1 MKLRL
6 SLTVATVASVIALPT
21 LAVAQPLPT
30 YHVTGLPSPVDRG
43 CVVTALNDAGVAA
56 GSCSVGG
63 GVIWRDGNPTSLGVL
78 NAGTYTQ
85 PTAINSAGVV
95 VGDADANL
103 SPRPQAFVTT
113 TAGLVNVDP
122 TNGGNARSIGVM
134 DNGFIFGNLT
144 KSLSGNTSSWNVIL
158 WTPDA
163 GHPGR
168 YRENVL
174 PKLAGGDPKYV
185 GVYATQSNKVGQV
198 VGWVSNLVIGQL
210 GGFWNNDDKHTVA
223 ALPALAGGSHSI
235 AWAVNDLGQA
245 AGESNSQDSN
255 IRAVLWQNDP
265 AHTPVDVGML
275 PGDTASVAQGVNS
288 IGQVV
293 GISLAGTFP
302 TFSGQRAFLWQDG
315 AIQDVASLIDPADGF
330 WTVDSVVAINN
341 AGQIVA
347 VGTANG
353 RSASILLT
361 PIAR

>member
-1 MKLRL
+1 
-6 SLTVATVASVIALPT
+6 
-21 LAVAQPLPT
+21 
-30 YHVTGLPSPVDRG
+30 
-43 CVVTALNDAGVAA
+43 
-56 GSCSVGG
+56 
-63 GVIWRDGNPTSLGVL
+63 
-78 NAGTYTQ
+78 
-85 PTAINSAGVV
+85 
-95 VGDADANL
+95 
-103 SPRPQAFVTT
+103 
-113 TAGLVNVDP
+113 
-122 TNGGNARSIGVM
+122 
-134 DNGFIFGNLT
+134 
-144 KSLSGNTSSWNVIL
+144 
-158 WTPDA
+158 
-163 GHPGR
+163 
-168 YRENVL
+168 
-174 PKLAGGDPKYV
+174 
-185 GVYATQSNKVGQV
+185 
-198 VGWVSNLVIGQL
+198 
-210 GGFWNNDDKHTVA
+210 VA
-223 ALPALAGGSHSI
+223 ALPALAGGSHTI